1 MIGACDCHPEYGRS
15 ADCALHGMNRHVKP
29 RPTYGPP
36 TYYSW
41 LASVLRQRA
50 ALPTTSALSARMLR
64 KDADAI
70 ERLNR

>member
-1 MIGACDCHPEYGRS
+1 
-15 ADCALHGMNRHVKP
+15 MNRHVKP